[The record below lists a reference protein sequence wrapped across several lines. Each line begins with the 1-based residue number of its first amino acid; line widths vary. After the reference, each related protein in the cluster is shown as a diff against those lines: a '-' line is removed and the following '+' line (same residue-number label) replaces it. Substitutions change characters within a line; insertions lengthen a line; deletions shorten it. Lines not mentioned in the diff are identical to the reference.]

1 MASRA
6 LGLFGATTGLLALAC
21 ALSDDGEE
29 TKKPQRPA
37 EYTVSS
43 TGDAQFLLSDIEM
56 LQEMMRA
63 LHFSLPSWLIDDI
76 DDIKNSAQHVLEVA
90 KMRDHDN
97 QAGLGVLQRLFDRY
111 YQVRDYLNST
121 CRIGDGTRYGKTLGK
136 IKYFGSKQQIPH
148 FTEYHEV
155 QKKYPSRIQGK
166 SRVMTITAIVVL
178 SLMSLAAL
186 VTLGTLGGL
195 SIVAA
200 PISIGVSVAV
210 ALGFAITTI
219 ICIGRLRSR
228 LVTEYDEEIIPVS
241 RYIRPYDWGKPD
253 FY

>member
-21 ALSDDGEE
+21 VLSDDCEK
-29 TKKPQRPA
+29 TNKPQRPA

-43 TGDAQFLLSDIEM
+43 TSDAEFLLRDIEM
-56 LQEMMRA
+56 LQEIIRT
-63 LHFSLPSWLIDDI
+63 LHFALPTWLINDI
-76 DDIKNSAQHVLEVA
+76 DDIKNSAQHVLEVT
-90 KMRDHDN
+90 KMRDNDN
-97 QAGLGVLQRLFDRY
+97 KTGLGILQRLFDRY
-111 YQVRDYLNST
+111 YQVRVYLNSM
-121 CRIGDGTRYGKTLGK
+121 CHIGDGTGYGKTLGN
-136 IKYFGSKQQIPH
+136 IKYFGSKQQTPH
-148 FTEYHEV
+148 FTEYHRI
-155 QKKYPSRIQGK
+155 QKRYPSRIQGK

-186 VTLGTLGGL
+186 GTLGTLGGL

-200 PISIGVSVAV
+200 PISIGVSVAI

-219 ICIGRLRSR
+219 ICIRLLRSK
-228 LVTEYDEEIIPVS
+228 LVTKYEEEIIPVS
-241 RYIRPYDWGKPD
+241 SYPRPFNWDKPD